1 MSKLNWELEMSAR
14 AAWVNMMQVG
24 DSQKHLMEITGNSP
38 ALAEYLYDLYLCGF
52 KQGAA
57 WREDTCLKM

>member
-1 MSKLNWELEMSAR
+1 MSTQNWTLEVSAR
-14 AAWVNMMQVG
+14 AAWVTMMQ
-24 DSQKHLMEITGNSP
+24 TGNSQQHMTVIRELSP
-38 ALAEYLYDLYLCGF
+38 QITEYMYQLYLCGF

>member
-1 MSKLNWELEMSAR
+1 MSAK
-14 AAWVNMMQVG
+14 AAWVTMMQA
-24 DSQKHLMEITGNSP
+24 GNSQAHMASIRSLSP
-38 ALAEYLYDLYLCGF
+38 EMVEYMYQLYLCGF